1 MVKSGFHRWG
11 MVLVAGMMAPTLALG
26 AAEPEDIIKYRQAAM
41 KASGGHMAAS
51 AAIVKG
57 KVPFHGQLLGHA
69 RALEQLNHG
78 LASLFPEG
86 SDFGKTKALEAVWKD
101 RAEFDKVARAAEEKA
116 KAFAKAAAG
125 KDLKAA
131 AAAHKDLGDACSA
144 CHKKF
149 RKKDE

>member
-1 MVKSGFHRWG
+1 MI
-11 MVLVAGMMAPTLALG
+11 LIAGLMAPALAPA
-26 AAEPEDIIKYRQAAM
+26 AAEPEDIIKYRQASM

-51 AAIVKG
+51 AAILKG
-57 KVPFHGQLLGHA
+57 KVPFTGDLPGHA
-69 RALEQLNHG
+69 RALEQLSHG
-78 LASLFPEG
+78 TVSWFPPG
-86 SDFGKTKALEAVWKD
+86 SDFGKTKALEPVWKE
-101 RAEFDKVARAAEEKA
+101 RAEFEKAARTAEEKA
-116 KAFAKAAAG
+116 RAFAKAAAG

>member
-1 MVKSGFHRWG
+1 MILITGLMSP
-11 MVLVAGMMAPTLALG
+11 VLVQG

-57 KVPFHGQLLGHA
+57 KVPFTADLPGHA
-69 RALEQLNHG
+69 RALEQLTKGTAAH
-78 LASLFPEG
+78 FPAG

-101 RAEFDKVARAAEEKA
+101 RAEFEKAARTAEVKA

-131 AAAHKDLGDACSA
+131 AAAHKDLGDACGA